1 LNRSSDMAQTI
12 QKAAETLRA
21 FALSFP
27 GAKEDFP
34 WGERVVK
41 VNKKV
46 FAFMG
51 KKDDFDEGLGL
62 SVKLRHSGADALK
75 LSFTKPAGYGMGKHG
90 WVAVKLLPGDE
101 LPVELLKQ
109 WIEESYRAVAPKK
122 LVAQLDHSTE
132 R

>member
-1 LNRSSDMAQTI
+1 MAQTI
-12 QKAAETLRA
+12 QKVAETLRA
-21 FALSFP
+21 YALSFP
-27 GAKEDFP
+27 GAIEDFP

-41 VNKKV
+41 VNKKIFV
-46 FAFMG
+46 FMG

-62 SVKLRHSGADALK
+62 AVKLPASGANALK
-75 LSFTKPAGYGMGKHG
+75 LSFTEPAGYGMGKHS

-101 LPVELLKQ
+101 LPVELLKS

-122 LVAQLDHSTE
+122 FVAQLDHSND